1 MQLTSYGTDEE
12 DDCGI
17 VRTQQE
23 KMAVEDGR
31 GAFCVT
37 YDVGEPDNIHPI
49 EKRTVGYRLADQIL
63 VKAYGKEIDA
73 AYAEVAEVKAEN
85 GKVTLKV
92 TQPLIA
98 NDDAKGFQVLADGK
112 WSWADAKADV
122 DSVTICAE
130 KAEAVRYAY
139 TTWTDANVYQKN
151 GIPLKPF
158 LKKI

>member
-1 MQLTSYGTDEE
+1 M
-12 DDCGI
+12 
-17 VRTQQE
+17 
-23 KMAVEDGR
+23 
-31 GAFCVT
+31 
-37 YDVGEPDNIHPI
+37 
-49 EKRTVGYRLADQIL
+49 
-63 VKAYGKEIDA
+63 
-73 AYAEVAEVKAEN
+73 
-85 GKVTLKV
+85 VTLKV